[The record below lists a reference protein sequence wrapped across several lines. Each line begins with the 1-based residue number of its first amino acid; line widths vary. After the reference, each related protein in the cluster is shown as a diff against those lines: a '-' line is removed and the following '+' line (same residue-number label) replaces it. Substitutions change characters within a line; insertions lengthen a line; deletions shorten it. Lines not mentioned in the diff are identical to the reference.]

1 MNKKNSMPNVTREV
15 YKAVKKYDRQQFSD
29 FCMSIYK
36 SGFEDG
42 RDSVPGID
50 VKKIF
55 QVIADSKGIGPVKLA
70 EIKANIEAAFGKG
83 ASECQE

>member
-1 MNKKNSMPNVTREV
+1 MSNRKSSMPNVTREV

-70 EIKANIEAAFGKG
+70 EIKANIETAFGQKG
-83 ASECQE
+83 ES